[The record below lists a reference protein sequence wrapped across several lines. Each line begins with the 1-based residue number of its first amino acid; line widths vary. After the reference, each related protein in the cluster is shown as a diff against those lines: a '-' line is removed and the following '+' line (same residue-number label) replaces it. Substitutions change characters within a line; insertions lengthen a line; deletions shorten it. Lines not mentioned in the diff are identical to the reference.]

1 MIKFVHGLGADK
13 MTQQDFNQEQNP
25 YQYEKPVSANRF
37 RKYGSIAAFG
47 VLALGTAFGGNAIA
61 ATVMATD
68 ATATTS
74 GTGFAAD
81 SAGALPVTN
90 GLGADSPASM
100 VTVLDANGVPMDSA
114 IQIVSGS
121 PSLSQTLGV
130 SAPGSSQ
137 SPIITLPV
145 LPVTDY
151 GNVSS
156 ATPSGGS
163 ASSNAAGGTSWGED
177 DDDDDDED
185 DDDRDDDDRDE
196 D

>member
-1 MIKFVHGLGADK
+1 
-13 MTQQDFNQEQNP
+13 MTQQDFDQEQNP
-25 YQYEKPVSANRF
+25 YQYEKPVSSSRF

-47 VLALGTAFGGNAIA
+47 VLALGTAFSGNAIA

-90 GLGADSPASM
+90 ELGADSPASM
-100 VTVLDANGVPMDSA
+100 LTVLDANGVPMDSA

-121 PSLSQTLGV
+121 PSLSQTVGV
-130 SAPGSSQ
+130 SASGSSQ

-177 DDDDDDED
+177 DDDRDDDED

>member
-1 MIKFVHGLGADK
+1 MIKFGHGLGADK

-25 YQYEKPVSANRF
+25 YQYEKPVSSSRF

-47 VLALGTAFGGNAIA
+47 ALALGTAFGGNAIA

-68 ATATTS
+68 ATATTA

-81 SAGALPVTN
+81 SAAAAPLTN
-90 GLGADSPASM
+90 GLAVDATAST
-100 VTVLDANGVPMDSA
+100 VTVLDANGVPLDSA

-121 PSLSQTLGV
+121 PSLSQTVGV
-130 SAPGSSQ
+130 SGPSSSK

-145 LPVTDY
+145 LPITNY

-156 ATPSGGS
+156 ATPSGGT
-163 ASSNAAGGTSWGED
+163 ASSNATGGASWGED
-177 DDDDDDED
+177 DDG
-185 DDDRDDDDRDE
+185 DDRDE
-196 D
+196 DDDRGDDRDED